1 MVKHFMIGVSS
12 LNMNNPFV
20 LVMEKEYVATRKA
33 LVAYTRKSITVM
45 VILSIIDIIAGIFTG
60 NYFLY
65 SFMLISSDIFLWI
78 TLKNTIRDTNLKKV
92 NEIVFGEDYNIYK
105 INEEDVYNT
114 TRTLCTM
121 RGNIS
126 GNNRLLNFNIMI
138 HILIIVSTLI
148 QFFLER
154 FGII

>member
-1 MVKHFMIGVSS
+1 MVGVSS

-33 LVAYTRKSITVM
+33 LVAYTKKSIVVM
-45 VILSIIDIIAGIFTG
+45 IVLSIIDILVGVLTK

-65 SFMLISSDIFLWI
+65 GFVMLSTDIFCWI
-78 TLKNTIRDTNLKKV
+78 TLTHTITETNLKKV
-92 NEIVFGEDYNIYK
+92 NEIIFGEDYNIYK
-105 INEEDVYNT
+105 VNEEDVYNT

-121 RGNIS
+121 RGNVL
-126 GNNRLLNFNIMI
+126 GNSRLLNYAILL
-138 HILIIVSTLI
+138 HIVIIISTLI

-154 FGII
+154 FGVI